1 MKGKPCALC
10 WVALVVFAA
19 SANACRMTSPPP
31 EGGQARPTLRGTLTY
46 PQRIALPPDAVVT
59 VALVEQRGKAAAAV
73 VLRETSFPAAGREV
87 PLGFALPYD
96 PAGIDPA
103 RHYALRA
110 RVTDAAG
117 VTLWAT
123 RRPVPVLTHGH
134 GETADIRLAP
144 ALASHR
150 LAPPVT
156 LFFDCPE
163 RSFSLRHEG
172 EGVRLRFEDG
182 ELFLLPAPAA
192 SGAKYTDGETL
203 FWQKGDEARVE
214 FSGSPPMTC
223 RHNPRRAVW
232 EDARLSGV
240 DFRAVGNEPGWYL
253 EIREGTPFAAI
264 DLVADYG
271 NLYYSFPNGRLE
283 PGPREG
289 SLRYAAAL
297 GAHRIVVTLEP
308 AECRDAMSGERFETA
323 VEVRIDHDT
332 YRGCGRRL
340 STGR

>member
-1 MKGKPCALC
+1 MKGNACPLL
-10 WVALVVFAA
+10 WVVFVVSAA
-19 SANACRMTSPPP
+19 SAIACGATSPARE
-31 EGGQARPTLRGTLTY
+31 EGAARPAIRGTLTT
-46 PQRIALPPDAVVT
+46 PRRIELPKDAVVT
-59 VALVEQRGKAAAAV
+59 VALVEQRGKAAAAL
-73 VLRETSFPAAGREV
+73 VLREKSFPAAGR
-87 PLGFALPYD
+87 GFPIDFVLPYD
-96 PAGIDPA
+96 PSGIDPT

-134 GETADIRLAP
+134 GETADIGLVP

-150 LAPPVT
+150 TAPPAT

-172 EGVRLRFEDG
+172 DGVRLRFEDG
-182 ELFLLPAPAA
+182 ELFLPQAPDA
-192 SGAKYTDGETL
+192 SGAKYTDGANL
-203 FWQKGDEARVE
+203 VWQKGDEARVE
-214 FSGSPPMTC
+214 LSGRPPMTC
-223 RHNPRRAVW
+223 RGNPLRAVW
-232 EDARLSGV
+232 EDARLNGV

-253 EIREGTPFAAI
+253 EIREGTPLATI

-271 NLYYSFPNGRLE
+271 NLYFSFPNGRRE
-283 PGPREG
+283 PGPKAG
-289 SLRYAAAL
+289 SLRYTAAL
-297 GAHRIVVTLEP
+297 GAHRIVVTLE
-308 AECRDAMSGERFETA
+308 ASECRDSMSGERFDTT

-340 STGR
+340 TGGR